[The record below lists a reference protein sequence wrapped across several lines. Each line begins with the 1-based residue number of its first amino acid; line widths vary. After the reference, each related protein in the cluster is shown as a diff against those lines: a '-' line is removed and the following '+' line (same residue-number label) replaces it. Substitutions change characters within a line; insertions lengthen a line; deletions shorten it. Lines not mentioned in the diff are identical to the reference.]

1 MTATKHREQG
11 ERTPNPA
18 KEDQGDYAGIETPE
32 LKAREFSHK
41 KEQGEDF
48 PSMRGHT
55 GEVPQVKMCRNR
67 GTARSSL

>member
-18 KEDQGDYAGIETPE
+18 KEDQGDYTGIETRE

-48 PSMRGHT
+48 SQHERAHRG
-55 GEVPQVKMCRNR
+55 
-67 GTARSSL
+67 SSPGKNVS

>member
-18 KEDQGDYAGIETPE
+18 KEDQGDYAGIETRE

-48 PSMRGHT
+48 S
-55 GEVPQVKMCRNR
+55 
-67 GTARSSL
+67 

>member
-1 MTATKHREQG
+1 MDNYNKVTTATKHRKHR

-18 KEDQGDYAGIETPE
+18 REDQRDYAGIEKSE

-48 PSMRGHT
+48 P
-55 GEVPQVKMCRNR
+55 
-67 GTARSSL
+67 